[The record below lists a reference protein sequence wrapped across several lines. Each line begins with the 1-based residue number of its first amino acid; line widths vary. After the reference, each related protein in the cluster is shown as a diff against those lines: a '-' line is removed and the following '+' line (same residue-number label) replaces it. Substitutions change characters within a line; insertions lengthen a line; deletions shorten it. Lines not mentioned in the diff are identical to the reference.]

1 MDVYLSSVSNRMN
14 SVMKTLTIFSAIFM
28 PLTFIV
34 GIYGMNFDNM
44 PELRTQ
50 NGYFYT
56 MGGMAV
62 LAAGLILYFRR
73 RGWL

>member
-1 MDVYLSSVSNRMN
+1 MN
-14 SVMKTLTIFSAIFM
+14 SVMKTLTIYSAVFM

-44 PELRTQ
+44 PELRNP

-56 MGGMAV
+56 IGGMVALAV
-62 LAAGLILYFRR
+62 GLLIYFRR
-73 RGWL
+73 RGWM